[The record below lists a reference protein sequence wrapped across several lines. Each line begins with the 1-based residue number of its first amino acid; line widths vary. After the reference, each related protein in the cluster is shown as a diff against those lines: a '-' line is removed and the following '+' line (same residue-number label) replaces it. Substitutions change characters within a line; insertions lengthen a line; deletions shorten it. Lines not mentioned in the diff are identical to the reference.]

1 MARFLRKV
9 TSFTAKADQA
19 GARASEGA
27 GLLSATIPGD
37 WPLPETIAEAPVDVL
52 LHDEQAIPTTDAP
65 AVPDAPVNA
74 SEVVSAMPNTVAEE
88 AKPRSRGRPRL
99 DTGEDR
105 KPMGHRVPAA
115 LLRQLTLI
123 AAELAYLE
131 DRKVQQQDLVAA
143 ALEEFIARQ
152 KIRIEQLR
160 RQRQL

>member
-1 MARFLRKV
+1 MTPAP
-9 TSFTAKADQA
+9 TSVERED
-19 GARASEGA
+19 
-27 GLLSATIPGD
+27 ATGD
-37 WPLPETIAEAPVDVL
+37 VPPPL
-52 LHDEQAIPTTDAP
+52 HP
-65 AVPDAPVNA
+65 AVAD
-74 SEVVSAMPNTVAEE
+74 EL
-88 AKPRSRGRPRL
+88 PRPPRPRGRPRL
-99 DTGEDR
+99 ETGEDR

-160 RQRQL
+160 RQRPE